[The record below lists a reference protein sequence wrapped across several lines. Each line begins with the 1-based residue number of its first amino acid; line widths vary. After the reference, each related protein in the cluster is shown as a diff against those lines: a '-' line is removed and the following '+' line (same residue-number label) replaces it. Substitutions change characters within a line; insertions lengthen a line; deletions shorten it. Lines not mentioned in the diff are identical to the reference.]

1 MPTSLQGYKGEVG
14 LLKHVDSL
22 IVVRKGRRQRPIGIF
37 FVSFV
42 MGSCRVYSPPTP
54 SMSLKCTSTVSRELQ
69 CHHLISHSSCLIF
82 VLSCLPWQHCFSPCA
97 SCVAAVSLLS
107 LERKDCTVTLIEPP
121 VIDPCICVIIVI
133 CS

>member
-1 MPTSLQGYKGEVG
+1 MKIV
-14 LLKHVDSL
+14 LK
-22 IVVRKGRRQRPIGIF
+22 KGRRQRHIGIF
-37 FVSFV
+37 FVSIV

-54 SMSLKCTSTVSRELQ
+54 PISLKCPSTVSRELQ
-69 CHHLISHSSCLIF
+69 CHHLISHSSCFSRLCHLVAIIEASTMCLIF
-82 VLSCLPWQHCFSPCA
+82 VLSCLQWQYVFSPCA

-107 LERKDCTVTLIEPP
+107 LQRKDCTVTLIEPP